1 MTMRSASTPS
11 ASDSRGRRQ
20 LKAKIAIRLERQAI
34 GSNESLR
41 GHATLTNVGQATWLP
56 GTTGVGGVNLGVH
69 LRTSDGKPLDV
80 DYARIH
86 LADETAP
93 GRTQGIDFILNP
105 LPPGEYTLEFDLVS
119 EGVGWFE
126 ANGSATVSVPVTVRA
141 AR

>member
-1 MTMRSASTPS
+1 VSLSWNPGNDTRRIDGYKIYRDTDSGSSTPYAFNS
-11 ASDSRGRRQ
+11 
-20 LKAKIAIRLERQAI
+20 
-34 GSNESLR
+34 
-41 GHATLTNVGQATWLP
+41 LTNAGQATWLP
-56 GTTGVGGVNLGVH
+56 GATKVGGVNLGVH

-93 GRTQGIDFILNP
+93 GRTQGIDFMLNP
-105 LPPGEYTLEFDLVS
+105 LPPGEYTLEFDMVS

-126 ANGSATVSVPVTVRA
+126 ANGSATVSVPITVRA